1 MDMTA
6 IASDRSNVYLA
17 GSVLCALVF
26 SVLFYYRLDICH
38 TAFPL
43 TYSLVGIP
51 LLGTFVG
58 GRSFFDPK
66 SGWAMVL
73 TKMGVIC
80 TNLAQLG
87 MGLLSLT
94 GLGLAQCG

>member
-6 IASDRSNVYLA
+6 IASDKSNAYLA
-17 GSVLCALVF
+17 GSVLCAAVF
-26 SVLFYYRLDICH
+26 SVLFHYRLDICH

-43 TYSLVGIP
+43 TYSLIGIP
-51 LLGTFVG
+51 LLGALFG

-66 SGWAMVL
+66 SGWAMVFAK
-73 TKMGVIC
+73 TGVIC